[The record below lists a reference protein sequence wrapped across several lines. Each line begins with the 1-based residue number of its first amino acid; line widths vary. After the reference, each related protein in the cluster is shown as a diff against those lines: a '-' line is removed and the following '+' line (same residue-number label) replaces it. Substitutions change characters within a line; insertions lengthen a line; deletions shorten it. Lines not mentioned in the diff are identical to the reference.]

1 MQQISPS
8 SVVDSTIQLL
18 AHRLKSYDVEVKII
32 RDKLFPEIQA
42 DPEQLKEALV
52 NLVVNACEAMGEG
65 GKIVIT
71 EEEAHPESRKHEAI
85 IRISDNGPGIPE
97 VACNKIF
104 QPFYS
109 TKEEGTGLGLSIAS
123 RIIHEHGGKIEVN
136 SSEGKGTTFIISL
149 PVKGGRF

>member
-1 MQQISPS
+1 MLLIPLFSFL
-8 SVVDSTIQLL
+8 STV
-18 AHRLKSYDVEVKII
+18 LKSYDVEVKII

-52 NLVVNACEAMGEG
+52 NLVINACEAMGEG

-71 EEEAHPESRKHEAI
+71 EEEAFPDSQKHEAI
-85 IRISDNGPGIPE
+85 IRISDNGPGIPK
-97 VACNKIF
+97 VACGKIF

-136 SSEGKGTTFIISL
+136 SYEGKGTTFIITL